1 VQVAARRFALKLHN
15 ADGRRAQV
23 RFERLGDLM
32 LTLRVSQ

>member
-1 VQVAARRFALKLHN
+1 VQVAARKFALELHN